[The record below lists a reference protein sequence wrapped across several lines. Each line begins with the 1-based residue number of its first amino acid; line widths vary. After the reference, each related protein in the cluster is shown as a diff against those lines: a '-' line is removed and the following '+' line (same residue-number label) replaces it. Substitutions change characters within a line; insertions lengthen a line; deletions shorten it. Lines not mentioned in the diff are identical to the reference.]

1 MLGRRGSVMPLIPVS
16 SLGVK
21 NVIKC
26 FSKCLFDITG
36 GRHQRN
42 LREFSVA
49 GFIFTSLRR
58 AVAPIGVCLP
68 NTQTTLRATRVGNGR
83 IPAPVLTMRERVY
96 FPHSNNTW
104 TSTLQKYKIR
114 RVARKA
120 LGPSKLATHCNN
132 HGLRGS
138 ASPVLTATGFV
149 NGRWQFSTP
158 HRINTPW

>member
-1 MLGRRGSVMPLIPVS
+1 MPLIPVS

-68 NTQTTLRATRVGNGR
+68 NTDHATCDACRKW
-83 IPAPVLTMRERVY
+83 
-96 FPHSNNTW
+96 PHSCSGIDDERESLFSTQQQHLNKHTAEIQNQEGCQKGTW
-104 TSTLQKYKIR
+104 PIKAGHPLQQSR
-114 RVARKA
+114 AAWQRQ
-120 LGPSKLATHCNN
+120 PC
-132 HGLRGS
+132 
-138 ASPVLTATGFV
+138 V
-149 NGRWQFSTP
+149 NGDWLCQWAMAIFDPPQNKHPLTDHQKIWYR
-158 HRINTPW
+158 